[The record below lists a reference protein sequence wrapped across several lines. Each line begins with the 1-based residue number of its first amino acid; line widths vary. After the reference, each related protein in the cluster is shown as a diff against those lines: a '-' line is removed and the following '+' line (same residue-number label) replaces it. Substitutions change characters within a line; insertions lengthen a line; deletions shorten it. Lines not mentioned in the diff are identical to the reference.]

1 MAVHSFGGNALF
13 SDSCTCEAS
22 GVQRPPKTTRKRTA
36 EHVLGLFW
44 VSAWF
49 WTSGSSPFHW
59 GLFPTP
65 RLPAKGA
72 RRPRSLRQE
81 PRFHAAARCRTQGP
95 RRVRGLASQGR
106 RREGTPPPLPGWL
119 REGSGGF
126 KFLGQEGVERC
137 RKQGV
142 SSIPHR
148 IPSLGIQNR
157 SVADS
162 IQWPLS
168 TCLATF

>member
-1 MAVHSFGGNALF
+1 MLSFQMLVRAKPQEC
-13 SDSCTCEAS
+13 SDL
-22 GVQRPPKTTRKRTA
+22 PKKYKKR
-36 EHVLGLFW
+36 GRQSMFW
-44 VSAWF
+44 VFF
-49 WTSGSSPFHW
+49 WALARFRTSRSSPFHW

-81 PRFHAAARCRTQGP
+81 PRFHAAARRRTQRP

-157 SVADS
+157 SVTDS